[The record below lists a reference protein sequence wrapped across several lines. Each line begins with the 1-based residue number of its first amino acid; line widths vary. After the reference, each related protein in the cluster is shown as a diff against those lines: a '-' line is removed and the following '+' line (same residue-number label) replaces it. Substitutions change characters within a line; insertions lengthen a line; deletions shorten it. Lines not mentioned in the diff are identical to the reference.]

1 MFTDVDDDV
10 HQDRYVVSTPMIS
23 DGTYIYVITFK
34 VQASNPRANELG
46 DSDDDGE
53 PGVNLFLETFE
64 PSADGFELKFLKET
78 KLVSEDG
85 TKPFLIGSL

>member
-1 MFTDVDDDV
+1 M
-10 HQDRYVVSTPMIS
+10 
-23 DGTYIYVITFK
+23 
-34 VQASNPRANELG
+34 G

-64 PSADGFELKFLKET
+64 PSADGFVLKFLKET